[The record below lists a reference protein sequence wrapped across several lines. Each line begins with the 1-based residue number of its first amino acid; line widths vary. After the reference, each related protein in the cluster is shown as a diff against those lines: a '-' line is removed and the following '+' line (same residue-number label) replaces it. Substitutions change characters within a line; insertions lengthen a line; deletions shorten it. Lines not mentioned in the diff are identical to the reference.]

1 MNAAADQPPGTQPT
15 IDRRRVVLHASCS
28 VHQGALGYA
37 NVAVRQRGGLIELD
51 CHVDGSC
58 LLTLDED
65 AATQLRDVL
74 IEWLG

>member
-1 MNAAADQPPGTQPT
+1 
-15 IDRRRVVLHASCS
+15 
-28 VHQGALGYA
+28 VHQGALGFA
-37 NVAVRQRGGLIELD
+37 NVVVRQRGGLIELD

-65 AATQLRDVL
+65 ATTQLRDAL

>member
-1 MNAAADQPPGTQPT
+1 
-15 IDRRRVVLHASCS
+15 

-37 NVAVRQRGGLIELD
+37 NVVVRQRGGLIELD
-51 CHVDGSC
+51 CHVDDSC

-74 IEWLG
+74 IEWLE